1 MRLSVNLSNQQF
13 RRKRLDSVIENILRE
28 TGLPP
33 SYLEVEL
40 TESSIMRS
48 EQTAEKVL
56 TAIKRLGVSIAL
68 DDFGTGYS
76 SLGYLR
82 RFPIDTL
89 KIDRSFVKDIV
100 TDKDGAEI
108 LSAIIAMAQTLKLSV
123 TAEGVEDIQQFE
135 FLRSKGCDTIQ
146 GYLFSRPVPPEDIEM
161 LLQQPV
167 MLAS

>member
-1 MRLSVNLSNQQF
+1 MLKHR
-13 RRKRLDSVIENILRE
+13 
-28 TGLPP
+28 
-33 SYLEVEL
+33 YLEVEL

-100 TDKDGAEI
+100 TDNDGAEI
-108 LSAIIAMAQTLKLSV
+108 LSAIIAMAQTLDLRV

-135 FLRSKGCDTIQ
+135 FLRNKGCDTIQ